1 MSADILTAK
10 GMVDV
15 VSSVAMLRTA
25 AAEKKPSH
33 HESDP
38 PVLQTPPKTKSSS
51 VFTADS
57 ENTAKTAYTTETETD
72 SPVLPNSN
80 ETSFEAD
87 HEEDEEEEEEEK
99 TTEVDAHFYPHYE
112 IVSRWNDLTQ
122 KRLDLCRQRVDLE
135 QRLFEFAELRQ
146 HRDRSEKTWH
156 PFRDPREEEEKHDPG
171 SLRSPDQS
179 SSTEKPPAF
188 PTLCSVR
195 WETVNFPDGQIYEGQ
210 VLVLLKRCK
219 AEPDVAVVEKKSRRG
234 LFGGNKEKKNKQVS
248 LQAYHDTSHVLPKFS
263 QTPLPPSS
271 QQSNAKI
278 VTTTE
283 WIRHGHG
290 YNRWPDGQVYRG
302 AWHWNSRHGRGT
314 HAWPDG
320 RTVTGSWQAGHLHG
334 RIFFSWPDDS
344 TFDGNS
350 VLGKKHGRGV
360 HTWNGGKRVYS
371 GEYES
376 GYEQGYGCL
385 VEQEGG
391 VDNENGSQIKYR
403 GQFKAGRRHGY
414 GVQVWSDKTYDGDW
428 EANIVHGRGKLT
440 WHSTGASYTGDF
452 RGGRYHGM
460 GSYQH
465 PTGRKYVGQWCKGRK
480 NGTGVQCWPNG
491 AMYSGLY
498 WRGRR
503 HGYGGMVY
511 SDGSL
516 YKGGWK
522 KGRRSGF
529 GINVSS
535 TGRVIHCGL
544 WTNNQPAS
552 LPTFP
557 LKRSL
562 FEKGGSAD
570 DHYLLFKTP
579 SRPVS
584 GWNEAEHAL
593 DREFFP
599 VDDIVPISRQLFAAL

>member
-1 MSADILTAK
+1 MVDASSMTMLHAADATLTAANEN
-10 GMVDV
+10 VDK
-15 VSSVAMLRTA
+15 LEPTNN
-25 AAEKKPSH
+25 PSF
-33 HESDP
+33 P
-38 PVLQTPPKTKSSS
+38 QTPETKSIA
-51 VFTADS
+51 TAKS
-57 ENTAKTAYTTETETD
+57 ENTAKTAYTTDTD
-72 SPVLPNSN
+72 SSARQNKSDN
-80 ETSFEAD
+80 KSFDED
-87 HEEDEEEEEEEK
+87 DEEEEEK
-99 TTEVDAHFYPHYE
+99 STEVDAHFYPHYE
-112 IVSRWNDLTQ
+112 IVSRWSDLTQ

-156 PFRDPREEEEKHDPG
+156 SFRDPREEEKHDPSAFFNG
-171 SLRSPDQS
+171 SLRQPEPTSPT
-179 SSTEKPPAF
+179 TEKPSAY

-195 WETVNFPDGQIYEGQ
+195 WETVHFPDGQIYEGQ
-210 VLVLLKRCK
+210 VLVLLKRSQ
-219 AEPDVAVVEKKSRRG
+219 AEPDVEEKKSRRG
-234 LFGGNKEKKNKQVS
+234 LFGGGAKDKKSKQ
-248 LQAYHDTSHVLPKFS
+248 
-263 QTPLPPSS
+263 
-271 QQSNAKI
+271 NAKI

-320 RTVTGSWQAGHLHG
+320 RTVTGSWQSGHLHG

-376 GYEQGYGCL
+376 GYEQGFGCL

-391 VDNENGSQIKYR
+391 VDDESGSQIRYR
-403 GQFKAGRRHGY
+403 GNFKAGRRHGY

-428 EANIVHGRGKLT
+428 EANVVHGRGKLT

-452 RGGRYHGM
+452 RAGRYHGM

-465 PTGRKYVGQWCKGRK
+465 PTGRKYVGQWYKGRK

-498 WRGRR
+498 WRGKR

-511 SDGSL
+511 ADGSL

-529 GINVSS
+529 GINISS
-535 TGRVIHCGL
+535 NGRVIHCGL
-544 WTNNQPAS
+544 WSNNQPVP
-552 LPTFP
+552 LPEFP
-557 LKRSL
+557 LKRPL
-562 FEKGGSAD
+562 FCKGSSAD
-570 DHYLLFKTP
+570 DQFLLFKTP
-579 SRPVS
+579 SHAVS
-584 GWNEAEHAL
+584 SWNEAEHAL
-593 DREFFP
+593 NRKFFP
-599 VDDIVPISRQLFAAL
+599 IDENTPVSRQLFAVL